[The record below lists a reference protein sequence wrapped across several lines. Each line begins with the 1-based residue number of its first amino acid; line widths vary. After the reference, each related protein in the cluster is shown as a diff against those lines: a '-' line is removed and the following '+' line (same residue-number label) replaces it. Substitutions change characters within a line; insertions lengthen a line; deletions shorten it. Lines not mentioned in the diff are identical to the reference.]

1 MKNLLLVGLTLVLL
15 LSGCVPNFEKEEEVV
30 QETNDTKETAIIP
43 KYNIS
48 ESYYRTILPF
58 KSGEA
63 RGLVLGTLN
72 TRLDIDEFETGLM
85 RMAQDTFSV
94 DKYLYQ
100 EGQYL
105 EKDTVEGWLGRKLSN
120 KQLEALKDKD
130 KPDEEVPNVGL
141 NPTFVYDKN
150 QSYEEQ
156 MKKSPIYLSSILEH
170 NYLIKND
177 QGQVELGGIAIGLA
191 LNSVYYYKLPDDYH
205 IEEYRGFQR
214 EVEISSAKLEEEG
227 KKIADEI
234 IRRLRNI
241 PELAQVPIVISLF
254 EQEEISSI
262 VPGHFVSRA
271 KVDANSSKL
280 GKWEDINE
288 EYHFFPSTAATNAYP
303 EDAMKM
309 EYFKADI
316 DDYFSNYTGVIGQGF
331 YKNEDLQELTITI
344 PMQFYGKGEV
354 IGFTQYVTG
363 LVMEHFPSYVNVRIY
378 ITSGSGQE
386 SIIIRDAGEEE
397 PYVHIYN

>member
-1 MKNLLLVGLTLVLL
+1 MLGLTLVLL
-15 LSGCVPNFEKEEEVV
+15 LSGCAPNFEKEEEVV

-63 RGLVLGTLN
+63 RGLVLGRLN

-105 EKDTVEGWLGRKLSN
+105 QKTTIEGWLGRKLTAEQLKV
-120 KQLEALKDKD
+120 KQKQSKDKD
-130 KPDEEVPNVGL
+130 NVPENLGL
-141 NPTFVYDKN
+141 NPSFVYDE
-150 QSYEEQ
+150 SIPYEEQ

-170 NYLIKND
+170 NYLVKNSE
-177 QGQVELGGIAIGLA
+177 GQVELGGIAIGLA
-191 LNSVYYYKLPDDYH
+191 LNSVYYYKLPDDYV

-214 EVEISSAKLEEEG
+214 EAKIDSATLEAEG
-227 KKIADEI
+227 KKMADEI
-234 IRRLRNI
+234 IGRLRNI
-241 PELAQVPIVISLF
+241 PELSQIPIVISLF

-262 VPGHFVSRA
+262 APGHFIARA
-271 KVDANSSKL
+271 KVDGNSSKL
-280 GKWEDINE
+280 GKWENVNE
-288 EYHFFPSTAATNAYP
+288 EYHFFPSTEATKAYP
-303 EDAMKM
+303 EDAVKF
-309 EYFKADI
+309 ENFQRDI
-316 DDYFSNYTGVIGQGF
+316 ADYFTNYTGVIGQGF
-331 YKNEDLQELTITI
+331 YKNDELQELKITI

-354 IGFTQYVTG
+354 VGFTQYVTG
-363 LVMEHFPSYVNVRIY
+363 LVMDHFPSYMNVRIY
-378 ITSGSGQE
+378 ISSESGQE
-386 SIIIRDAGEEE
+386 ALIVRDSGEEE
-397 PYVHIYN
+397 PFVHIYE